1 MKTPLFRN
9 HRTGRADRDPPRR
22 QRGVAVV
29 LAMGVVAL
37 AAMAAAAIV
46 VSQST
51 WARQVE
57 LTTDHIQARAV
68 LLAGADWAR
77 AILTDDRRLGDVD
90 HLGEPWALKL
100 PPLPVENGELVGQI
114 EDEQGKFNLNNLVT
128 DGKINLTQLAHFRS
142 LLATLSLPDE
152 LADALVDWIDAD
164 AEPQPGAGAEDGY
177 YLSLDPPYLAANR
190 PLIDVAELALVRG
203 FDDSVRARLHP
214 YVSALPSATPVNVN
228 TAPAEV
234 IAAVIDGLD
243 LGGAQLL
250 VAQRDRAY
258 FRSADDFLRRLPQGV
273 EAAAGDIGVGS
284 NYFMASLRVTIGG
297 AQAQGKALLA
307 RGGLSWPTIV
317 WRKYL

>member
-1 MKTPLFRN
+1 MRI
-9 HRTGRADRDPPRR
+9 RE
-22 QRGVAVV
+22 RGVAIV

-37 AAMAAAAIV
+37 AAIAAAAIM
-46 VSQST
+46 VSQGT

-77 AILTDDRRLGDVD
+77 AVLSDDRRVSTVD
-90 HLGEPWALKL
+90 HLGEPWALRL
-100 PPLPVENGELVGQI
+100 PPMSVENGELVGQI
-114 EDEQGKFNLNNLVT
+114 EDQQGAFNLNNLVT
-128 DGKINLTQLAHFRS
+128 NGQVSLAQLAHFRR
-142 LLATLSLPDE
+142 LLAILRLPDE

-164 AEPQPGAGAEDGY
+164 GQPQPRDGAEDAY
-177 YLSLDPPYLAANR
+177 YLALDPPYVAANR

-203 FDDSVRARLHP
+203 FDVNVRARLRP
-214 YVSALPSATPVNVN
+214 YVTALPSVTAVNVN

-258 FRSADDFLRRLPQGV
+258 FRSSDDFVRRLPLGAQP
-273 EAAAGDIGVGS
+273 ALGDISVS
-284 NYFMASLRVTIGG
+284 SDFFMASLRVTIGG
-297 AQAQGKALLA
+297 AQARGKALLA
-307 RGGLSWPTIV
+307 RRGLGWPDV
-317 WRKYL
+317 LWRKYL